1 MTIIHMTFGMFCS
14 FQYVFSQIIH
24 RVATERTFS
33 AKILIVFATDTLMS
47 TCQVPVQVLT

>member
-1 MTIIHMTFGMFCS
+1 MTIVHMTFGMFCS

-24 RVATERTFS
+24 RDATERTFS
-33 AKILIVFATDTLMS
+33 AKISIIIATLMS